1 MGEKGQPMSRLTP
14 EEQITRAAQKKA
26 KAEETIRRAQKVLRD
41 TERKKDTR
49 RKIILGAA
57 LLDVAERNES
67 VARFLASTVSRL
79 ERPADRAT
87 FEGFELPR
95 PKDSS

>member
-1 MGEKGQPMSRLTP
+1 MPRLTP
-14 EEQITRAAQKKA
+14 EQQIARAAQTKA
-26 KAEETIRRAQKVLRD
+26 KAEETIRRAQKALRD

-57 LLDVAERNES
+57 LLDAAERNES
-67 VARFLASTVSRL
+67 VARFLASAVDRL
-79 ERPADRAT
+79 ERPTDQAA

-95 PKDSS
+95 PKGAS